1 LHHIGFHGLSHAA
14 IARRFPEG
22 RLISGHL
29 GGGCSLAVIE
39 NGSCIDTTMG
49 FTPLDGLV
57 MASRSG
63 SLDPGLLLELL
74 DEGVTTAELHE
85 DLQRRSGLLG
95 ISNLSGD
102 MRVLRQ
108 AAADGNG
115 DAGLAIAVFLQQLLK
130 AIGAG
135 MALLGGLDVLA
146 LTGGIGEHDSDLR
159 QWLQDRLQ
167 GLGLEPSGDALLRIV
182 AADEEAEILRQISAL
197 GQPADKL
204 AALGPSR

>member
-1 LHHIGFHGLSHAA
+1 
-14 IARRFPEG
+14 
-22 RLISGHL
+22 
-29 GGGCSLAVIE
+29 
-39 NGSCIDTTMG
+39 MG

-146 LTGGIGEHDSDLR
+146 LTGGIGEHNSNFR

-204 AALGPSR
+204 AALGPSM

>member
-1 LHHIGFHGLSHAA
+1 
-14 IARRFPEG
+14 
-22 RLISGHL
+22 
-29 GGGCSLAVIE
+29 
-39 NGSCIDTTMG
+39 MG

-74 DEGVTTAELHE
+74 DQGVTTAELHE
-85 DLQRRSGLLG
+85 GLHRRSGLLG

-102 MRVLRQ
+102 MRVLRL

-115 DAGLAIAVFLQQLLK
+115 DAGLAIAVFQQQLLK